1 MCKDFNVKISLT
13 FFDQKIFGSRTHIAG
28 EIKQWYLLLGEG
40 NAILVVIIGFQHLSA
55 VFIGK
60 TDFQLPSLSINI
72 QDSEALYDNA
82 RDPWWL
88 KRFKR
93 QYW

>member
-40 NAILVVIIGFQHLSA
+40 NAILVVIIGFQ
-55 VFIGK
+55 
-60 TDFQLPSLSINI
+60 
-72 QDSEALYDNA
+72 
-82 RDPWWL
+82 
-88 KRFKR
+88 RFVSR
-93 QYW
+93 F